1 MYAYA
6 FGDSLVNALWHSY
19 QVSDKDD
26 FSNKYLQ
33 LLSAGATKSHNELL
47 KPFQLNAYES
57 SFWDRGVSMITGL
70 MDELEELKV

>member
-1 MYAYA
+1 MCIR
-6 FGDSLVNALWHSY
+6 DR
-19 QVSDKDD
+19 
-26 FSNKYLQ
+26 
-33 LLSAGATKSHNELL
+33 LLSAGGTKSHNELL